1 MAPGMR
7 RGPGRCVPGPPEN
20 VAATAG
26 AIVMM
31 PPIGAAP
38 VHCGCGN
45 GDAYV
50 VCNRGCAATVDE
62 GNAVPTICPEVNCM
76 EPLPPPPQAP
86 LPSGEATEEP
96 PTEEVNCMEPIPE
109 ANCIEPPPPPQ
120 PRANCMEP
128 PPPPPGG
135 AETAEPWSLGPAAAV
150 AAAAAEARP
159 GALDTMPPAVLVT
172 GDGSGDMPLPKGR
185 VAAAAAAATAAAA
198 TAGAASIGTASIGG
212 ATNEGPGESTRR
224 GPVGPGELRAV
235 EAGVSGTPVTGH
247 GVTTVACI
255 ARSAIS

>member
-1 MAPGMR
+1 
-7 RGPGRCVPGPPEN
+7 
-20 VAATAG
+20 
-26 AIVMM
+26 MM
-31 PPIGAAP
+31 PPLGPAP

-50 VCNRGCAATVDE
+50 VCSQGCAAAVDE

-86 LPSGEATEEP
+86 LPSGEATEEL

-109 ANCIEPPPPPQ
+109 ANCIEPPPPQ
-120 PRANCMEP
+120 PRANCMELP
-128 PPPPPGG
+128 PPPRG

-159 GALDTMPPAVLVT
+159 SALDTMPPEVFVT
-172 GDGSGDMPLPKGR
+172 GDGSGDMPLPLPKGR
-185 VAAAAAAATAAAA
+185 VATAAAA
-198 TAGAASIGTASIGG
+198 TTAAAASACAASIGAASIGGT
-212 ATNEGPGESTRR
+212 TNEGPGESTRR

-235 EAGVSGTPVTGH
+235 EAGVSGAPETGH